1 MSGADNAGPAA
12 GDSAG
17 EAAGRRGPLT
27 RLREWAP
34 AERRRWL
41 IRTVLAVLAG
51 TGMFLAFPPRA
62 SWYLSVL
69 SLAVLY
75 ALLTVDRPRARTGA
89 WIGFVFGLGFFVPLL
104 PWIGEYVG
112 PLPWLALATVMAG
125 YLALFGVIA
134 TVTMRLP
141 VPPVWFAVSWIL
153 VEAVRSSF
161 PFGGFPWGR
170 TAFSQVDG
178 PLLPLASILG
188 APGLS
193 GAVAL
198 FGAAGAWFVLII
210 VAAARN
216 HTRADDAHAT
226 EPERRRSDTV
236 TWAAVAAVLALVGPL
251 SAILVTPDTVDRT
264 MSASTVNVAAIQG
277 NVPRLGLDFN
287 AQRRAVLDNHAT
299 ETERYAADIHRGATA
314 PDLVLWPENASDIS
328 PLTNTDAATEITDAS
343 EAVHAP
349 ILVGTVL
356 RDDDGRPSN
365 SVLVWDGQRGPVDRY
380 DKHIIQPFGEY
391 LPWRGFFRL
400 FSSYAD
406 MAGNFR
412 AGTGPGTLDVPT
424 RSRSVRVGVSTC
436 WEVAFDRSA
445 RKSVDDGAEFLFVP
459 TNNATFG
466 RTNMTYQQLA
476 MSQVRAVEHGRSV
489 VVAATSG
496 VSAII
501 GADGMIESESGFF
514 TPATLTAHLALRSDT
529 TIATRLGGLP
539 QTIAVVIAVAAFLFA
554 IARRT
559 RFSQRFPIPRMGTA
573 GDRRES
579 ADTTSEE
586 IDGIAR

>member
-1 MSGADNAGPAA
+1 MSGAECETP
-12 GDSAG
+12 SADG
-17 EAAGRRGPLT
+17 AAGRRGPVT

-34 AERRRWL
+34 ADRKLWL
-41 IRTVLAVLAG
+41 IRTALAIVAG
-51 TGMFLAFPPRA
+51 AGMFLAFPPRA
-62 SWYLSVL
+62 SWYLSVI

-75 ALLTVDRPRARTGA
+75 ALLVVDRPRVRTGA

-134 TVTMRLP
+134 TVMMRLP
-141 VPPVWFAVSWIL
+141 VPPVWFTLSWIL

-198 FGAAGAWFVLII
+198 FGSAGAWFVLIV
-210 VAAARN
+210 VASVR
-216 HTRADDAHAT
+216 TRVRADDASV
-226 EPERRRSDTV
+226 EPERRRSDTL
-236 TWAAVAAVLALVGPL
+236 TWAAVAAVLTLLGPL

-264 MSASTVNVAAIQG
+264 VSGSTVNVAAIQG

-299 ETERYAADIHRGATA
+299 ETERYAADVHRGATEA

-328 PLTNTDAATEITDAS
+328 PLTNPDAATEITDAS
-343 EAVHAP
+343 EAVNAP

-365 SVLVWDGQRGPVDRY
+365 SVLVWDGRRGPVDRY

-412 AGTGPGTLDVPT
+412 AGTGPGTVDVPIHG
-424 RSRSVRVGVSTC
+424 RSVRVGVSTC

-445 RKSVDDGAEFLFVP
+445 RKAVNDGAEFLFVP

-559 RFSQRFPIPRMGTA
+559 RFSQRFPIRRMGTTS
-573 GDRRES
+573 DREDS